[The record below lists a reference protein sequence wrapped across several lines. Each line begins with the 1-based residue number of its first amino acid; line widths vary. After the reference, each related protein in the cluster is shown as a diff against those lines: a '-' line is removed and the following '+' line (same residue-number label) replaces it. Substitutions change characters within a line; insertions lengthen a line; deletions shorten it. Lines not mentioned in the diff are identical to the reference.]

1 MSKYKIHNPKGLYFL
16 TLTTEGWIDVFTRA
30 IYRDILVDSLKYCM
44 KEKGLV
50 VYAYVIMSNH
60 IHLIAQSESET
71 QTLSDIIRDFKSFT
85 AKQINKQIQNVK
97 TGESR
102 REWLTYLFG
111 YFARG
116 SQRNRTFQFWQSD
129 NHPIELWSP
138 RVIEQKLAYI
148 HWNPVN
154 AKIVAEPSH
163 YIYSSASNYF
173 LDKGILEVKIIP
185 PLSEIGYIQL

>member
-1 MSKYKIHNPKGLYFL
+1 MSKYKIHNQKGLYFL
-16 TLTTEGWIDVFTRA
+16 TLTTVGWIDVFTRA
-30 IYRDILVDSLKYCM
+30 IYRDIIVDSLKYCR

-85 AKQINKQIQNVK
+85 AKEIRKKVEDVK

-102 REWLTYLFG
+102 RDWLMYLFS
-111 YFARG
+111 YFASG
-116 SQRNRTFQFWQSD
+116 NQRNRTFQFWQSD
-129 NHPIELWSP
+129 NHPIVLWSP
-138 RVIEQKLAYI
+138 KVIEQKLAYI

-173 LDKGILEVKIIP
+173 LEEGILDERMINTPKRY
-185 PLSEIGYIQL
+185 LS

>member
-1 MSKYKIHNPKGLYFL
+1 MSKYKIHNQKGLYFL
-16 TLTTEGWIDVFTRA
+16 TLTTVGWVDVFTRA
-30 IYRDILVDSLKYCM
+30 IYRNILVDSLNYCI

-60 IHLIAQSESET
+60 IHLIAQSVSET

-85 AKQINKQIQNVK
+85 AKEIRKKLEDVK

-116 SQRNRTFQFWQSD
+116 NQRNRTFQFWQSD

-138 RVIEQKLAYI
+138 KVIEQKLAYI

-173 LDKGILEVKIIP
+173 LDKGILEVQVIP
-185 PLSEIGYIQL
+185 PLSEIGYIKL

>member
-1 MSKYKIHNPKGLYFL
+1 MSKYKIHNQKGLYFL
-16 TLTTEGWIDVFTRA
+16 TLTTVGWIDIFTRA
-30 IYRDILVDSLKYCM
+30 IYRDILVESLNYCI

-50 VYAYVIMSNH
+50 VYGYVIMSNH

-71 QTLSDIIRDFKSFT
+71 QSLSDIIRDFKSFT
-85 AKQINKQIQNVK
+85 AKQIKRKLEDVK

-102 REWLTYLFG
+102 REWLTYLFS

-116 SQRNRTFQFWQSD
+116 NQRNRTFQFWQSD

-138 RVIEQKLAYI
+138 KVIEQKLAYI
-148 HWNPVN
+148 HWNPVT
-154 AKIVAEPSH
+154 AKIVMEPSH

-173 LDKGILEVKIIP
+173 LEKGILEVKVIP
-185 PLSEIGYIQL
+185 PMSEVGYIQL

>member
-1 MSKYKIHNPKGLYFL
+1 MSKYKIHNQKGLYFL
-16 TLTTEGWIDVFTRA
+16 TLTTVGWIDVFTRA
-30 IYRDILVDSLKYCM
+30 IYRDIIVDSLKYCR

-85 AKQINKQIQNVK
+85 AKEIRKKVEDVK

-102 REWLTYLFG
+102 REWLMYLFS
-111 YFARG
+111 YFASG
-116 SQRNRTFQFWQSD
+116 NQRNRTFQFWQSD

-138 RVIEQKLAYI
+138 RVIEQKLAYTRW
-148 HWNPVN
+148 HNSH
-154 AKIVAEPSH
+154 KIEKPLVRTCSPTPICCSLL
-163 YIYSSASNYF
+163 AS
-173 LDKGILEVKIIP
+173 II
-185 PLSEIGYIQL
+185 

>member
-1 MSKYKIHNPKGLYFL
+1 M
-16 TLTTEGWIDVFTRA
+16 
-30 IYRDILVDSLKYCM
+30 
-44 KEKGLV
+44 

-85 AKQINKQIQNVK
+85 AKQISKQIQNAK

-116 SQRNRTFQFWQSD
+116 NQRNRTFQFWQSD
-129 NHPIELWSP
+129 NHPVELWSP

-163 YIYSSASNYF
+163 YIYSSTSNYF
-173 LDKGILEVKIIP
+173 LDKGILAVKVIP
-185 PLSEIGYIQL
+185 SLSEIGYIQV